1 MEVRIPCW
9 VIKGIKLSNYIKLN
23 KMEET
28 SKNNEDA
35 QLGIGAVMPR
45 TWKILLIV
53 GLLGLITELI
63 FMIVKLA
70 IVGNQVEGRYATI
83 WLASSMICLI
93 TSGLIAGFIY
103 GKSYIRLS

>member
-1 MEVRIPCW
+1 
-9 VIKGIKLSNYIKLN
+9 
-23 KMEET
+23 MEET
-28 SKNNEDA
+28 SKNNETA
-35 QLGIGAVMPR
+35 QLGIGAVMHR

-53 GLLGLITELI
+53 GLLGLFTELV

-70 IVGNQVEGRYATI
+70 IVGIQVEGRYGMI

-103 GKSYIRLS
+103 GKPYIRQLWGWVYGA

>member
-1 MEVRIPCW
+1 
-9 VIKGIKLSNYIKLN
+9 
-23 KMEET
+23 MEET
-28 SKNNEDA
+28 SKNNETA
-35 QLGIGAVMPR
+35 QLGIGAVMHR

-53 GLLGLITELI
+53 GLLGLFTELI

-70 IVGNQVEGRYATI
+70 IVGIQVEGRYGMI

-103 GKSYIRLS
+103 GKPYIRQLWGWVYGA